1 MDGIY
6 YLTILIDLEGC
17 PQDYPGWLLATMREY
32 AEDTDTTRAV
42 LQEHGHLLLVSDAI
56 HELQRLIWYDYFSIT
71 IYPGPDCNFFDQF
84 DSNSF
89 CEVIGV

>member
-56 HELQRLIWYDYFSIT
+56 HELQK
-71 IYPGPDCNFFDQF
+71 G
-84 DSNSF
+84 
-89 CEVIGV
+89 